1 MKAPKTRESVT
12 NQHKPRKSSHLT
24 REYTRMAIDR
34 FRQSVKTTAP
44 QPKGEASTTEKTQ
57 NELEQRV
64 EQGTHKAVRELL
76 IKPKT
81 RRSQT
86 AHVKQGASELPGG
99 STPDLG
105 SVSGTRDYT
114 LRKNMGGPRR
124 FQVVGRYPGGAPL
137 ARGGFSGPADAGRAL
152 QMQRFGKTFTINR
165 SAVEAQRK
173 RHQATATHS
182 ASHSHTH
189 EKAMARNHRGTA
201 SSTSKRPTSA
211 RPAAAKQHRR
221 GKARPAPKTAHS
233 AAHGL
238 KVKNPVEAVKQ
249 GRMAAQRSAQATRK
263 AAHIL
268 VRTAKAIA
276 RVSAAAVKGIATLA
290 LSGGGAALLVCILF
304 AAVATLVA
312 SPFGILFA
320 GEESGPEVKPLAQII
335 GETQGQLDA
344 AIEQIRLDYADAHE
358 IHVIFNESESNTAL
372 NHWPDVLAVF
382 AVKTTLAD
390 DDAADVVV
398 LDADKQARL
407 QTVFWDMTPIEIQ
420 VIEEIRTK
428 LVLNDD
434 DEWVEEE
441 NTHVTVNIIVS
452 TLNHRQG
459 AEHYGFTTDQREVL
473 RELLQ
478 PEYVEIL
485 LSMTGLPS
493 GRTLTPEELAALR
506 AQLAGLSLDRQALIN
521 EALTL
526 VGRVPYFWGGKS
538 SAIGW
543 DERWGTDQ
551 KVTAAGS
558 KTTGTS
564 RAFGM
569 DCSGYVAWCFNQIG
583 VSPDILGYS
592 SSRQW
597 DCSVPT
603 ERADAQP
610 GDLAFF
616 CLPGTGAQHIG
627 LIVGMDEA
635 GQPLVVHCN
644 AGNNNITIDGAYD
657 VGFLYLRRF
666 IGFTEG
672 EE

>member
-1 MKAPKTRESVT
+1 MSKPKTRKSWSET
-12 NQHKPRKSSHLT
+12 NKSRKNSHLT
-24 REYTRMAIDR
+24 HEFTRMAIDR
-34 FRQSVKTTAP
+34 FRQSVKTTTP
-44 QPKGEASTTEKTQ
+44 QPKGEASANEKTQ

-76 IKPKT
+76 KKPKA

-86 AHVKQGASELPGG
+86 AHTKQVTSGLPGG
-99 STPDLG
+99 SPPDLG
-105 SVSGTRDYT
+105 LTPGTRDYA
-114 LRKNMGGPRR
+114 LRKNMGGPHR

-137 ARGGFSGPADAGRAL
+137 ARGGFSGPADAGRIL

-173 RHQATATHS
+173 RHQATATRP
-182 ASHSHTH
+182 ASHPHTH
-189 EKAMARNHRGTA
+189 EKAMPRNHRGTA
-201 SSTSKRPTSA
+201 SSTSKKQASI
-211 RPAAAKQHRR
+211 RPATAKQPRR
-221 GKARPAPKTAHS
+221 SKSRPAPKTAHS
-233 AAHGL
+233 ATRGL
-238 KVKNPVEAVKQ
+238 KMKNPVKAVKH

-263 AAHIL
+263 ATHIL
-268 VRTAKAIA
+268 ARTAKAIA

-290 LSGGGAALLVCILF
+290 LSGGGAVLVVCILF

-335 GETQGQLDA
+335 GETHGQLDA
-344 AIEQIRLDYADAHE
+344 AIKQIKLDYADAHE
-358 IHVIFNESESNTAL
+358 IQVIYNESESNTAL

-390 DDAADVVV
+390 EDAADVVA
-398 LDADKQARL
+398 LDEDRQARL

-420 VIEEIRTK
+420 VIEEIRTQ

-441 NTHVTVNIIVS
+441 YTHVTVNIIVS

-459 AEHYGFTTDQREVL
+459 ADLYGFTADQREVL
-473 RELLQ
+473 WELLQ
-478 PEYVEIL
+478 PKYVEIL

-506 AQLAGLSLDRQALIN
+506 AQLAGLSLDRQALVS

-558 KTTGTS
+558 KTTGTT

-592 SSRQW
+592 SSSQW
-597 DCSVPT
+597 DCSLPI
-603 ERADAQP
+603 EWADAQP

-616 CLPGTGAQHIG
+616 CLPGTGAQHVG
-627 LIVGMDEA
+627 LIVGTDEA

-657 VGFLYLRRF
+657 VGFLYVRRF
-666 IGFTEG
+666 IGFLED
-672 EE
+672 